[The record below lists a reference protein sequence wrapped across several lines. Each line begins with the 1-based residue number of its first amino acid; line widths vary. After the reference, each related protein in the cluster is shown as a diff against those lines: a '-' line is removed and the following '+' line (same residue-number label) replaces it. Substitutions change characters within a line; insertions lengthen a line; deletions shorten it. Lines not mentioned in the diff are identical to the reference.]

1 MLSTMGDVELGIS
14 MIFEH
19 GRTVN
24 ARSEVVTFDGTK
36 VSRITFAALSQ
47 RVGQLANALRAL
59 GITGDERVGTLM
71 FNRQEHQEAYFAIP
85 CMGAVMHTLNFRLH
99 PDQFTYVVNH
109 ADDRVIIFEGFLA
122 PLLLAVRDRLPNVR
136 TLIMVGDAPEGV
148 AVPDEVLRYEDVL
161 AAQSPEFD
169 WPIIAERN
177 AAAICYTSG
186 TTGDPKGVVYSHRSM
201 FLHALGFLAN
211 FEVSQDDRILAIVP
225 MFHVN
230 AWGLPYAAW
239 FCGADL
245 LMPSRFLQAEP
256 LCRFLALESPTM
268 SAGVPTVWS
277 DVLRWSE
284 THEVD
289 FSRLKRIIVG
299 GSAVPV
305 SLIDN
310 FQKRHNITIIQAWG
324 MTETSPLG
332 AVANAPRGTPVE
344 AQLAYRAKTGRPMA
358 GISLRIVDEDGKVLP
373 NDGVAVGELEAIGP
387 WVTSSYFQDRAPD
400 KFHTDDRGRV
410 WLRTGDVASIDA
422 EWYVQITD
430 RAKDVIKSGGEWIS
444 SVDLENAL
452 MGHPAVAEAAVVAV
466 PDARW
471 DERPMACIVI
481 REGASVTPADLAT
494 FLDGK
499 VAKWWIPERWTFIA
513 EVPKTSTLKFD
524 KKVLRARY
532 AAGDLTVTSLTA

>member
-1 MLSTMGDVELGIS
+1 MLSTVGDVELGIGL
-14 MIFEH
+14 IFEH
-19 GRTVN
+19 GRTVH
-24 ARSEVVTFDGTK
+24 ARSEVVTFDGTA
-36 VSRITFAALSQ
+36 VSRITFAALAD

-59 GITGDERVGTLM
+59 GIEGDDRVGTLM

-109 ADDRVIIFEGFLA
+109 ADNRVIIFEGFLA
-122 PLLLAVRDRLPNVR
+122 PVLLAVRDRLPNVR
-136 TLIMVGDAPEGV
+136 ALIMVGEAPEGV
-148 AVPDEVLRYEDVL
+148 TVPPDVLRYEDLL
-161 AAQSPEFD
+161 AAQPTTFE
-169 WPIIAERN
+169 WPTIAERN

-201 FLHALGFLAN
+201 YLHALGFLAN
-211 FEVSQDDRILAIVP
+211 FEVSQEDRILAIVP

-239 FCGADL
+239 FTGADL
-245 LMPSRFLQAEP
+245 LMPARFLQAEP
-256 LCRFLALESPTM
+256 LCRFLALEPPTM
-268 SAGVPTVWS
+268 SAGVPTVWA
-277 DVLRWSE
+277 DVLRFSE
-284 THEVD
+284 THDVD
-289 FSRLKRIIVG
+289 FSRLNQIIVG

-305 SLIDN
+305 SLIEN
-310 FQKRHNITIIQAWG
+310 FQQRHDVKIIQAWG

-332 AVANAPRGTPVE
+332 AIAVPPRHTPV
-344 AQLAYRAKTGRPMA
+344 ADQLRYRAKTGRPMA
-358 GISLRIVDEDGKVLP
+358 GVSLRIVDEDAKVLP
-373 NDGVAVGELEAIGP
+373 NDGVAVGELQAYGP
-387 WVTSSYFQDRAPD
+387 WVTSSYLHDPAPEKFQ
-400 KFHTDDRGRV
+400 TDERGRV

-452 MGHPAVAEAAVVAV
+452 MGHPAIAEAAVVAV
-466 PDARW
+466 PDAKW
-471 DERPMACIVI
+471 DERPMACIVA
-481 REGASVTPADLAT
+481 RDGATVTPAELAA
-494 FLDGK
+494 FLDGR

-524 KKVLRARY
+524 KKVLRARH
-532 AAGDLTVTSLTA
+532 AAGELAVTDITA